1 MQYIKY
7 LGKRLNKA
15 GNSFYSWGVFRCSF
29 CREMVERRCSTGIK
43 TKSCGCNPA
52 YESHMESY
60 HLLYGVWNSMKQRC
74 SNPKTKQYN
83 DYGGRGIKVCKEWV
97 KSYITFRDWAVLNGY
112 AKGLCIDRTDNDAG
126 YNPGNCRWATY
137 SVNLQNSRPK

>member
-1 MQYIKY
+1 
-7 LGKRLNKA
+7 
-15 GNSFYSWGVFRCSF
+15 
-29 CREMVERRCSTGIK
+29 
-43 TKSCGCNPA
+43 
-52 YESHMESY
+52 MESY

-74 SNPKTKQYN
+74 SNPKTKQHN

-137 SVNLQNSRPK
+137 SVNLQNRRPK